1 MAKLFLDKQEQG
13 IVVFKTW
20 QSLGYGK
27 RLFLSF
33 SLITAGLFLQLYF
46 RTFLPGIVLVFL
58 GNIFLLPS
66 GYNQGVK
73 IGRYNPKKNWEE
85 VGEHKLREFLI
96 LDRKIKKWDIS
107 SLDIT
112 NVLGFFTFLLVIA
125 VLGYFFWQSLVEN
138 NKSLQI
144 IIANGVV
151 LLFPYWLTGVR
162 SIFTLP
168 NVVKKTRLILKLLS
182 KREFQARLKRHD
194 VDYYFLL
201 GGNKKVKLPSDVK
214 FRVNIENR
222 HKDFLGLYGQVV
234 MNNVQSTP
242 YPYFYVVLV
251 ARCDFGLKNVYKK
264 YVPDSMFVKKFKVQ
278 KDVEVLVIRQ
288 NTRIRKGF
296 YTRDDQVSNIFS
308 EGLRLAE
315 EAAVK

>member
-1 MAKLFLDKQEQG
+1 MAKLFLDKEEQG
-13 IVVFKTW
+13 IVVFKIW
-20 QSLGYGK
+20 QSLTYKK

-33 SLITAGLFLQLYF
+33 SLIIAGLFLQLYF
-46 RTFLPGIVLVFL
+46 KTFLPGIVLVFL

-73 IGRYNPKKNWEE
+73 IGRYNPKSKWEE

-96 LDRKIKKWDIS
+96 LDKKIKKWDIS

-112 NVLGFFTFLLVIA
+112 NVLGFFVFLLVIA
-125 VLGYFFWQSLVEN
+125 VLGYFFWQSLLEN

-144 IIANGVV
+144 IIANGIV
-151 LLFPYWLTGVR
+151 LLLPYWLTGVR

-168 NVVKKTRLILKLLS
+168 NVVKKTRLILRLLS
-182 KREFQARLKRHD
+182 KKELETRLKRHE
-194 VDYYFLL
+194 VDYYLLL
-201 GGNKKVKLPSDVK
+201 GGNEKIKLPSDVK

-251 ARCDFGLKNVYKK
+251 ARRDFGLKNVFDK
-264 YVPDSMFVKKFKVQ
+264 YVPDSRFVKEFKVQ
-278 KDVEVLVIRQ
+278 TDVEVLVIRQ
-288 NTRIRKGF
+288 NTKIGRGY
-296 YTRDDQVSNIFS
+296 YTKDDQVSNIFS
-308 EGLRLAE
+308 EGLQLAE

>member
-1 MAKLFLDKQEQG
+1 MAKLFLDKEEQG

-20 QSLGYGK
+20 QSLEYKK
-27 RLFLSF
+27 RIFLSF
-33 SLITAGLFLQLYF
+33 GLIIAGLFLQLYF
-46 RTFLPGIVLVFL
+46 KMFLPGIVLVFL

-73 IGRYNPKKNWEE
+73 IGKYDPKNKWEE
-85 VGEHKLREFLI
+85 VGGQKLREFLI
-96 LDRKIKKWDIS
+96 LDKKIKKWDIS

-112 NVLGFFTFLLVIA
+112 NVLGFFTFLLLIA
-125 VLGYFFWQSLVEN
+125 VLGFLFWKSLVEN

-162 SIFTLP
+162 SIFTIP
-168 NVVKKTRLILKLLS
+168 NVVKKTRLILGLLS
-182 KREFQARLKRHD
+182 KKELETRLNRHD
-194 VDYYFLL
+194 VDYFLLL
-201 GGNKKVKLPSDVK
+201 GGDEKVKLPSDVK
-214 FRVNIENR
+214 FRVSIENH

-234 MNNVQSTP
+234 MNTVQSTP

-251 ARCDFGLKNVYKK
+251 ARRDFGLKNVYKK
-264 YVPDSMFVKKFKVQ
+264 YVPGRDFIKEFKVQ
-278 KDVEVLVIRQ
+278 TDVEVLVIRQ
-288 NTRIRKGF
+288 NTKIGRGY
-296 YTRDDQVSNIFS
+296 YTKDDQVTNIFS
-308 EGLRLAE
+308 EGLQLAE